1 MITPYFSYKKPNFY
15 YVTIAIK
22 VITVQTGNPKY
33 FVHSKKEGDQVRTS
47 LYLIQSVV
55 MGLFLICF
63 SAMAVA
69 VELVPEVSD
78 AQVVAQYNYIIH
90 ILAMLLVGFGFLMVF
105 VRRYG
110 FGAITG
116 TYLVVAVSLPLYIL
130 LRANGIFGHALDPHT
145 LNALLFAELA
155 TAAALIA
162 MGAVLGRLRVF
173 QYALLALLLVP
184 LYLLNEWI
192 VLDNA
197 FGLTTGFQDTAGS
210 IVIHAFGAYF
220 GLAMSIV
227 LTTAYQRSQP
237 IQSDPTSDR
246 FAMLGSAV
254 LWLFWPS
261 FATALVPL
269 EQMPQTVVN
278 TLLALC
284 GASIATYFVSTA
296 VNKGKTSMV
305 DMANAALAGGVAI
318 GSVCDVV
325 NPVGAFAIGL
335 LAGTISVIGY
345 RYILPA
351 LESKLN
357 IYDTCGV
364 HNLHGMPG
372 LLGGFSALLVVPG
385 IATVQITGIG
395 ITLVIALT
403 GGLLAGIL
411 IKLTGTTTEPYE
423 DSVEFTHT
431 EGPENET
438 LVARLQA
445 RIEVLEN
452 HTTTLPNTARFG
464 SHTTEIPDKPTS

>member
-1 MITPYFSYKKPNFY
+1 MEKGLR
-15 YVTIAIK
+15 
-22 VITVQTGNPKY
+22 VIMLAAA
-33 FVHSKKEGDQVRTS
+33 S
-47 LYLIQSVV
+47 LF
-55 MGLFLICF
+55 FLCL
-63 SAMAVA
+63 SSLAGA
-69 VELVPEVSD
+69 VEPAAEVSE
-78 AQVVAQYNYIIH
+78 ARVVSQYNYIIH

-110 FGAITG
+110 FGALTG

-130 LRANGIFGHALDPHT
+130 LRANGIFGHALEPHT
-145 LNALLFAELA
+145 LDALLFAELA
-155 TAAALIA
+155 AATGLIA
-162 MGAVLGRLRVF
+162 MVAVLGRLRVF

-192 VLDNA
+192 VLDDA
-197 FGLTTGFQDTAGS
+197 FGLTSGFQDTAGS

-237 IQSDPTSDR
+237 IQSDHTSDR
-246 FAMLGSAV
+246 FAMLGSVV

-278 TLLALC
+278 TLLALS
-284 GASIATYFVSTA
+284 GATIATYFVSTL

-318 GSVCDVV
+318 GSICDVAT
-325 NPVGAFAIGL
+325 PTIAFSIGL
-335 LAGTISVIGY
+335 LAGAISVLGY
-345 RYILPA
+345 RYLLPV

-357 IYDTCGV
+357 LYDTCGV

-372 LLGGFSALLVVPG
+372 LLGGFSAFLILPPSMVS
-385 IATVQITGIG
+385 AQLTGIG
-395 ITLVIALT
+395 ITMTIAIV
-403 GGLLAGIL
+403 GGLIAGIV
-411 IKLTGTTTEPYE
+411 IRITGTTREPYE

-431 EGPENET
+431 EGPETET
-438 LVARLQA
+438 ETMVAKLQA
-445 RIEVLEN
+445 RIEALESN
-452 HTTTLPNTARFG
+452 ATPPKPAAQTTMSEFRTSPDNPTL
-464 SHTTEIPDKPTS
+464 